1 MEWYI
6 CFCLSLAVFI
16 SAIIL
21 SVSLNRFKHKRG
33 RIIDAPK
40 VLFVGIVL
48 SSVLVFFPIYYNE
61 FRGNIGSFIETLM
74 LSLHNTIRLFAIDS
88 DFSIIGD
95 NIGFLDQWF
104 KTSYTILS
112 LILFIAA
119 PLFTFGF
126 VLSFFKNLSS
136 YKKYF
141 YKYNCDVYIFSKLNE
156 RSLALAQSLVS
167 NNKKR
172 TIVFTGVNRDNNVN
186 IDELI
191 DNAYVIGAI
200 CFKKELNSIN
210 FNRFHSKHKEMIF
223 FICGDNDSENIEE
236 SLTLISN
243 YRDRNNTSL
252 YVFSNSIECELI
264 INNTDVGCLKVR
276 RIDEIRSLIY
286 RTLYDRGFE
295 IFNSA
300 YKTEDNSKKITAVI
314 IGMGRYG
321 TEMLKALSW
330 FCQMDGYIAEIN
342 VFDKAEN
349 AESVFESLCPE
360 LMDEKHNGN
369 FGVEGEAKYK
379 IQFYPGMDIKSSDF
393 DNCIFS
399 LRNVTY
405 VFVSLG
411 DDELNISASIK
422 LRSIFERIGVHPRIQ
437 AVVYSSKKKKTLDG
451 ISNFKNQK
459 YDIEFI
465 GDLETSYSE
474 DVILGSDVEE
484 AALERHKKWGAEEDF
499 WLYEYNY
506 RSSVASAI
514 HKKMKI
520 ECGIPGAGKD
530 VSDRTEEEKHSIR
543 MLEHCRWN
551 AYMRSEGYCYSPVR
565 NDLAKTHT
573 DLVPF
578 GSLSLEKQ
586 KIDDD

>member
-1 MEWYI
+1 ML
-6 CFCLSLAVFI
+6 FLG
-16 SAIIL
+16 II
-21 SVSLNRFKHKRG
+21 
-33 RIIDAPK
+33 
-40 VLFVGIVL
+40 L

-112 LILFIAA
+112 LTLFIAA
-119 PLFTFGF
+119 PLLTFGF

-136 YKKYF
+136 YKKYIL
-141 YKYNCDVYIFSKLNE
+141 KYNCDVYIFSKLNE
-156 RSLALAQSLVS
+156 RSLSLAQSLVL

-172 TIVFTGVNRDNNVN
+172 AIVFAGVNRDNNVN
-186 IDELI
+186 NDELF
-191 DNAYVIGAI
+191 DNACVIDAI
-200 CFKKELNSIN
+200 CFKKDINSIN
-210 FNRFHSKHKEMIF
+210 FNRTHSKQKKVNF
-223 FICGDNDSENIEE
+223 FICGENDSENIEE

-243 YRDRNNTSL
+243 YRGRNNTSL
-252 YVFSNSIECELI
+252 YVFSHSIECELI
-264 INNTDVGCLKVR
+264 INNTDFGCLKVR
-276 RIDEIRSLIY
+276 RIDEIRSLIC
-286 RTLYDRGFE
+286 RTLYDSGFE
-295 IFNSA
+295 IFKNA
-300 YKTEDNSKKITAVI
+300 YETVDNSKKITAVI

-342 VFDKAEN
+342 TFDKAEN
-349 AESVFESLCPE
+349 AEFVFKSLCPE
-360 LMDEKHNGN
+360 LMDENHNGN
-369 FGVEGEAKYK
+369 FDIEGEAKYK
-379 IQFYPGMDIKSSDF
+379 IQFYPGVDINSSDF
-393 DNCIFS
+393 DNCILS
-399 LRNVTY
+399 LHNVTY

-422 LRSIFERIGVHPRIQ
+422 LRSIFERKGVHPRIQ

-474 DVILGSDVEE
+474 DVVLGSDVEE
-484 AALERHKKWGAEEDF
+484 VALERHKKWGSEEEF

-514 HKKMKI
+514 HNKMKI
-520 ECGIPGAGKD
+520 ECGIPGADKD
-530 VSDRTEEEKHSIR
+530 ISERTEEEKHNIR

-551 AYMRSEGYCYSPVR
+551 AYMRSEGYCYSSVR
-565 NDLAKTHT
+565 NDMAKTHT

-578 GSLSLEKQ
+578 DSLSSEKQ
-586 KIDDD
+586 KMDDD